1 MHYLF
6 EGPSSL
12 RDPQERV
19 AFWLTLPLAFPAA
32 LVAAAVL
39 HESIGPAQ
47 VSLFLVGA
55 MLYITLARGRLIGS
69 SVMIHER
76 QYPRVF
82 SIVKRACATLE
93 IPMPLIFVREDNYV
107 PVAALG
113 FGEPY
118 SLIISSH
125 WIEEFEDDELAFMI
139 GRELGHIAAGHT
151 RYLSLLSVNGRENP
165 FVAVLFG
172 PWLRRCTFTCDKV
185 GLLVCGSF
193 EAALRAIAVAEFH
206 EFGRKVDTN
215 AFAEQAREIAGDSVL
230 KWGTWL
236 GSEPYATARIASL
249 QRFVASHAYTVAEEW
264 FLRESPPEEPPALP
278 TPGSAKVDVK
288 DCSGW
293 WRRFTAYAID
303 VVVVVAIMVSFGLNV
318 LHFPKNA
325 VHFSASEA
333 AATGRERADVAADL
347 AEAGISIPLAKTK
360 TAPLTKARV
369 APLAKANGAP
379 LVIPSVGSKAT
390 RVEGRTTATAAPT
403 ATPAPMQAVAPSQ
416 YQQTLDM
423 FEAIQNRIL
432 RLGFLLWFPVYL
444 AVLIAVTGQ
453 TFGMMIAGL
462 RVVTADFRRVSPWR
476 AIWRAVVVGTLWWL
490 IMMLSIIWRRIL
502 LHDRMSGTRVVKV
515 ERVLARIA
523 KS

>member
-6 EGPSSL
+6 DGPSSL
-12 RDPQERV
+12 RDPQERL
-19 AFWLTLPLAFPAA
+19 AFWLTLPLAFPVA

-47 VSLFLVGA
+47 VALFLVGA

-82 SIVKRACATLE
+82 SIVKHACATLE

-118 SLIISSH
+118 SLIVSSH
-125 WIEEFEDDELAFMI
+125 WVEEFEDDELAFMI

-193 EAALRAIAVAEFH
+193 DAALRAIAVAEFH
-206 EFGRKVDTN
+206 EFGRKVDTT

-249 QRFVASHAYTVAEEW
+249 QRFVASQAYAVAEEW

-278 TPGSAKVDVK
+278 MPGAAKVDVK

-303 VVVVVAIMVSFGLNV
+303 AVVVVAIMVSFGLNV
-318 LHFPKNA
+318 FDVGKSTID
-325 VHFSASEA
+325 FRGSKTA
-333 AATGRERADVAADL
+333 AANRQRADVA
-347 AEAGISIPLAKTK
+347 T
-360 TAPLTKARV
+360 
-369 APLAKANGAP
+369 PLAKAKLAP
-379 LVIPSVGSKAT
+379 HVIPSVAQPSRG
-390 RVEGRTTATAAPT
+390 TATIG
-403 ATPAPMQAVAPSQ
+403 TPAPMQTMAPST
-416 YQQTLDM
+416 YQQSADTVQ
-423 FEAIQNRIL
+423 AIYNRVL
-432 RLGFLLWFPVYL
+432 KLGFLFWFPVYL
-444 AVLIAVTGQ
+444 AVLVAVTGQ

-462 RVVTADFRRVSPWR
+462 RVVTTDFRRVGPWR
-476 AIWRAVVVGTLWWL
+476 AIWRALVVGILWAF
-490 IMMLSIIWRRIL
+490 IMLLSIIWRRIL

-523 KS
+523 GR